1 MGPRK
6 GALNPR
12 KRSFS
17 ALGRGCCGTAVK
29 VCCRCIELFP
39 GVRLWFVLSV
49 NPLLSFLRMK
59 KFMLLWLLMTLTLS
73 VVVAAAAIALAV
85 AVGVAVAVVLVLVLV
100 PLLVVVVAAAV
111 RAWGVGVARVRD
123 KPPAIADR
131 SVRACPFKLPPLG
144 QERFCKPDGRI
155 KFATLKKTY
164 RTERASIAHSME
176 TTWGTALQNPYSI
189 WNSDMENTG
198 TLAILCSLGLP
209 LWKTQPTRPAT
220 ANPSAAFPTPARPR

>member
-1 MGPRK
+1 M
-6 GALNPR
+6 
-12 KRSFS
+12 
-17 ALGRGCCGTAVK
+17 
-29 VCCRCIELFP
+29 
-39 GVRLWFVLSV
+39 WFVLSV
-49 NPLLSFLRMK
+49 NPLLRFLRMK

-85 AVGVAVAVVLVLVLV
+85 AVGVAVAVVLGLV
-100 PLLVVVVAAAV
+100 PLLVVVVAAAAAAV
-111 RAWGVGVARVRD
+111 RAWGRGVARVRD

-198 TLAILCSLGLP
+198 
-209 LWKTQPTRPAT
+209 R
-220 ANPSAAFPTPARPR
+220 

>member
-1 MGPRK
+1 M
-6 GALNPR
+6 
-12 KRSFS
+12 
-17 ALGRGCCGTAVK
+17 
-29 VCCRCIELFP
+29 
-39 GVRLWFVLSV
+39 WFVLSV

-73 VVVAAAAIALAV
+73 VVVVAAAIALAV

-100 PLLVVVVAAAV
+100 PLLVVVVVAAAAAV
-111 RAWGVGVARVRD
+111 RAWGRGVARVRD

-155 KFATLKKTY
+155 KFATLKKAY

-198 TLAILCSLGLP
+198 
-209 LWKTQPTRPAT
+209 R
-220 ANPSAAFPTPARPR
+220 

>member
-1 MGPRK
+1 
-6 GALNPR
+6 
-12 KRSFS
+12 
-17 ALGRGCCGTAVK
+17 
-29 VCCRCIELFP
+29 
-39 GVRLWFVLSV
+39 
-49 NPLLSFLRMK
+49 
-59 KFMLLWLLMTLTLS
+59 MLLWLLMTLTLS
-73 VVVAAAAIALAV
+73 VVVVAAAIALAV

-100 PLLVVVVAAAV
+100 PLLVVVVVVVVVVVAAAAAV
-111 RAWGVGVARVRD
+111 RAWGRGVARVRD

-155 KFATLKKTY
+155 KFATLKKAY

-198 TLAILCSLGLP
+198 
-209 LWKTQPTRPAT
+209 R
-220 ANPSAAFPTPARPR
+220 

>member
-1 MGPRK
+1 M
-6 GALNPR
+6 
-12 KRSFS
+12 
-17 ALGRGCCGTAVK
+17 
-29 VCCRCIELFP
+29 
-39 GVRLWFVLSV
+39 WFVLSV
-49 NPLLSFLRMK
+49 NPLLRFLRMK

-85 AVGVAVAVVLVLVLV
+85 AVAVGVAVAVVLVLVLV
-100 PLLVVVVAAAV
+100 PLLVVVVVVAAAAAAAV
-111 RAWGVGVARVRD
+111 RAWGRGVARVRD

-198 TLAILCSLGLP
+198 
-209 LWKTQPTRPAT
+209 R
-220 ANPSAAFPTPARPR
+220 

>member
-1 MGPRK
+1 M
-6 GALNPR
+6 
-12 KRSFS
+12 
-17 ALGRGCCGTAVK
+17 
-29 VCCRCIELFP
+29 
-39 GVRLWFVLSV
+39 WFVLSV
-49 NPLLSFLRMK
+49 NPLLRFLRMK

-73 VVVAAAAIALAV
+73 VVVVAAIALAV

-100 PLLVVVVAAAV
+100 PLLVVVVVAAAAAAV
-111 RAWGVGVARVRD
+111 RAWGRGVARVRD

-155 KFATLKKTY
+155 KFATLKKAY

-198 TLAILCSLGLP
+198 
-209 LWKTQPTRPAT
+209 R
-220 ANPSAAFPTPARPR
+220 